1 MTGKVYDVI
10 VVGGGHAGI
19 EASLA
24 AARMGARTL
33 LLTTHLDTIG
43 WMSCNPSVG
52 GPAKGHLVR
61 EIDALGGEM
70 ARAIDRNF
78 IQVRMLNSSKG
89 PAVHALRAQADKKRY
104 AWMMRQVLENT
115 PNLDIKQ
122 SLVEEVLVQ
131 GDRVTG
137 VRTSYDQTYAAQA
150 VVLTT
155 GTFLAGR
162 LITGGWVRDGGR
174 DGEPPALGLS
184 KSLNDL
190 GFRLGRLKTG
200 TPPRLD
206 ARTID
211 FSQTKPQYGSD
222 EPLYFSFENRGIGES
237 ENRGIRKSGIRGSG
251 NRDSGN
257 QVSGGLGPVSLIPDS
272 QSPDSLI
279 PRFPDFLRQPPH
291 PVYPFVRHIEW
302 RPQLPCY
309 LIYTNQETH
318 EIILS
323 NLERAPLFTGVIEGV
338 GPRYCPSIED
348 KIVRFA
354 HKESHQLFLEPE
366 GWSTT
371 EVYLQGANTSLPVDV
386 QMEMVRSIPAL
397 RDVEFM
403 RIGYAIE
410 YDYVPPDQINAWLE
424 TKRVEG
430 LFHAGQINGTT
441 GYEEAAAQGLMAGMN
456 AVLKLK
462 GRPPLV
468 LGREQAYIGVLIDDL
483 VTQEHQEP
491 YRQMTSRAE
500 YRLLLRQ
507 DNADLRLTAIG
518 YETGL
523 VSRDRNEAVEARRRV
538 VQGELARL
546 ASITISPNS
555 GNREKLLS
563 LGLEPLDDGVNA
575 LQFLRRPEVSY
586 DAIQAL
592 VPPPQPLPPAEVE
605 QVEIEAKYEG
615 YIAKQQRQVERM
627 RRLER
632 RPIPVDFDYEALL
645 GLRNEARQKLI
656 HFRPATV
663 GQAARIQGVN
673 PADISLLLVH
683 LEKNTGNRV
692 SGDSGTQGIE

>member
-1 MTGKVYDVI
+1 MSGKVYDVI
-10 VVGGGHAGI
+10 VVGAGHAGI
-19 EASLA
+19 EAALA

-104 AWMMRQVLENT
+104 AWLMRQVLENT
-115 PNLDIKQ
+115 PDLDVKQ
-122 SLVEEVLVQ
+122 SLVEEVLVE
-131 GDRVTG
+131 GDRVAG
-137 VRTSYDQTYAAQA
+137 VRTSYDQTHAARA

-155 GTFLAGR
+155 GTFLGGR

-184 KSLNDL
+184 KSLGEL

-211 FSQTKPQYGSD
+211 FSQTEPQYGSD
-222 EPLYFSFENRGIGES
+222 EALFFSFENQGRWE
-237 ENRGIRKSGIRGSG
+237 SG
-251 NRDSGN
+251 NQGLRESGN
-257 QVSGGLGPVSLIPDS
+257 QVSGNLSPGSLIPD
-272 QSPDSLI
+272 PLL
-279 PRFPDFLRQPPH
+279 PDFLRQAPH
-291 PVYPFVRHIEW
+291 PVYPYVRPIAW

-309 LIYTNQETH
+309 LVYTNQETH
-318 EIILS
+318 EIILA
-323 NLERAPLFTGVIEGV
+323 NLERAPLFTGIIEGV

-403 RIGYAIE
+403 RIGYAVE
-410 YDYVPPDQINAWLE
+410 YDYVPPDQIHAWLE
-424 TKRVEG
+424 TKRIEG
-430 LFHAGQINGTT
+430 LYHAGQINGTT
-441 GYEEAAAQGLMAGMN
+441 GYEEAAAQGLMAGIN
-456 AVLKLK
+456 AVLKLN

-507 DNADLRLTAIG
+507 DNADLRLTAMG
-518 YETGL
+518 YDVGL
-523 VSRDRNEAVEARRRV
+523 VSRERYQALEARRRT
-538 VQGELARL
+538 VQGELERL
-546 ASITISPNS
+546 ASLTISPNS
-555 GNREKLLS
+555 GNREKLIS

-586 DAIQAL
+586 RAIQILA
-592 VPPPQPLPPAEVE
+592 PPPQALPPAEVV
-605 QVEIEAKYEG
+605 QVEIEAKYAG

-627 RRLER
+627 KRLEG
-632 RPIPVDFDYEALL
+632 RPIPAAFDYEGVV

-673 PADISLLLVH
+673 PADISLLLVY
-683 LEKNTGNRV
+683 LEKSTGNQESGNRGIRNQV
-692 SGDSGTQGIE
+692 SEDFSPEF